1 MKNFYD
7 FLYFSLFR
15 YDSDLDGFKA
25 EARACVQ
32 EWKDR
37 IYEPASSTDPHFP
50 VFSPY
55 QAHIHEAVRADM
67 MAEAR
72 KHEVICIFLKILKC
86 KQKMGFS
93 FDLFWGAPG
102 RNITT
107 QKLLMTIFE
116 TFCSSV
122 EPKFGTWQSGKE
134 FA

>member
-1 MKNFYD
+1 MLAEVFTKLKLKMPGILKRLLSKFEFMSLKNFYD

-50 VFSPY
+50 AFSPY
-55 QAHIHEAVRADM
+55 QAHIHEPVRATM

-72 KHEVICIFLKILKC
+72 KHEVICIFLKILKM
-86 KQKMGFS
+86 QTENG
-93 FDLFWGAPG
+93 
-102 RNITT
+102 
-107 QKLLMTIFE
+107 IF
-116 TFCSSV
+116 F
-122 EPKFGTWQSGKE
+122 
-134 FA
+134 

>member
-1 MKNFYD
+1 MDISMHMERIHKMLYDILKRHLSKWKFMNLKNFYD
-7 FLYFSLFR
+7 FPYFSLFR

-72 KHEVICIFLKILKC
+72 KHEVICIF
-86 KQKMGFS
+86 F
-93 FDLFWGAPG
+93 
-102 RNITT
+102 
-107 QKLLMTIFE
+107 
-116 TFCSSV
+116 
-122 EPKFGTWQSGKE
+122 
-134 FA
+134 